1 VGLHSHYIR
10 ILTAWNI
17 TYLESSLQSS
27 LQNQTKRE
35 ANRKQLEVGGILSEL
50 TYFKFADEVI
60 FAKG

>member
-1 VGLHSHYIR
+1 
-10 ILTAWNI
+10 
-17 TYLESSLQSS
+17 LQSS